1 MHRNLCGT
9 YVEVVVNLNH
19 GRVNT
24 RAKAFD
30 FKQAEH
36 TVRAG
41 SYNHETWKQVNLSDE
56 PNNRERQKTSS
67 KKKLNLIT
75 DIGILR
81 P

>member
-1 MHRNLCGT
+1 MPALSKRACSVGVIIAVQAGMHRNLCGT

-36 TVRAG
+36 AVRAG
-41 SYNHETWKQVNLSDE
+41 SYNHET
-56 PNNRERQKTSS
+56 
-67 KKKLNLIT
+67 
-75 DIGILR
+75 
-81 P
+81 